1 MPCPSVQWKSQEYPQ
16 QCLSHVSVT
25 KARLT
30 LFLSMNS
37 CTSGILGAGDIAS
50 ATIIFGA
57 WQLELCGDPESREKS
72 HIVFCRES
80 AMGEWRFIIA
90 LLMKLQ
96 DEVSDWIFNVPGK
109 EKCCSTLPL
118 MAVFLGTEGFYD
130 RIWLDWRLE
139 VDKVT
144 PERLCFCRPALH
156 PRRVSVVLDIPW
168 STKQRQR
175 PVDKRLGEVDDKIPV
190 RNEHV

>member
-1 MPCPSVQWKSQEYPQ
+1 MEKPGISTTVSSTADF
-16 QCLSHVSVT
+16 SHVSVT

-37 CTSGILGAGDIAS
+37 CTSGILGARDIAS
-50 ATIIFGA
+50 ATIIF
-57 WQLELCGDPESREKS
+57 ESREKS

-80 AMGEWRFIIA
+80 VMGEWRFIIA

-96 DEVSDWIFNVPGK
+96 DEVSDWMFNFPGK
-109 EKCCSTLPL
+109 EKCKCCSTLPL
-118 MAVFLGTEGFYD
+118 MAVFVGTEGLYD